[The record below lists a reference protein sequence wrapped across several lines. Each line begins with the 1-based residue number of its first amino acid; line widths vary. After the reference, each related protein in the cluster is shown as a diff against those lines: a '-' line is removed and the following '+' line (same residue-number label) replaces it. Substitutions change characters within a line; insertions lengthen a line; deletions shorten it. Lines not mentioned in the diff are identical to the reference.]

1 MGDFRRTLAAVLG
14 KEEEDEKIALL
25 CSKVDH
31 LDNRKCFRMVSR
43 TSQEFLTPRSSS
55 QSTTCHLPIHF
66 NEDITQVDN
75 PRQLSQTKYYKTV
88 PN

>member
-43 TSQEFLTPRSSS
+43 HHRNSS
-55 QSTTCHLPIHF
+55 PPEAVF
-66 NEDITQVDN
+66 NQPHAIS
-75 PRQLSQTKYYKTV
+75 PYISMKISRK
-88 PN
+88 

>member
-43 TSQEFLTPRSSS
+43 HHRNSSPPPPEVVVNQPHAISQYISMKISP
-55 QSTTCHLPIHF
+55 
-66 NEDITQVDN
+66 
-75 PRQLSQTKYYKTV
+75 K
-88 PN
+88 